1 MLPEPGE
8 SAAVPEGTSA
18 SGATAFAENA
28 LFPTNTFPSETTPF
42 LNATPFGETASFTGT
57 ASLTGTASFTDN
69 VPFADGASFADTAP
83 FPGAAPL
90 PGAGPLPGNQG
101 GPPNAARLAL
111 VAGRDSRSAALVE
124 RLLRASVRILPQARV
139 AGEFAFTLTGT
150 RDPDGLWQLSPSGT
164 SRRYGAIAA
173 LGLMRLPQR
182 EQRTALG
189 GEDGHDLVGRLARRL
204 DGMTNLGDVAL
215 LCWAA
220 AEAAHGELPH
230 ALDRLAELDR
240 RDTPVDVV
248 AAAWVVTALIATRPL
263 IDVEQHLSAARDR
276 LLAARSE
283 VYPHV
288 AVGATTWYRSHV
300 GSFADQV
307 YPVQALARLHA
318 SADDPGALAAAE
330 SVAAAICRAQ
340 GKAGQWCW
348 HYDARTG
355 GVVKSYPVYSVH
367 QYAMA
372 PMALLDLAE
381 AGGQPYLEAICQG
394 LRWLTRP
401 PEIREDLILDE
412 PPVTWR
418 KVARG
423 DRRMAGRG
431 LRAASTGSCSLIRFP
446 ALDRVFRPGTVD
458 HECRPYE
465 LGWLLMAWL
474 PAMGRLG

>member
-1 MLPEPGE
+1 
-8 SAAVPEGTSA
+8 
-18 SGATAFAENA
+18 
-28 LFPTNTFPSETTPF
+28 
-42 LNATPFGETASFTGT
+42 
-57 ASLTGTASFTDN
+57 
-69 VPFADGASFADTAP
+69 
-83 FPGAAPL
+83 
-90 PGAGPLPGNQG
+90 
-101 GPPNAARLAL
+101 
-111 VAGRDSRSAALVE
+111 VE
-124 RLLRASVRILPQARV
+124 RLLRASARVLPQARV

-150 RDPDGLWQLSPSGT
+150 RDPDGIWQLSPSGT

-182 EQRTALG
+182 DQRTVLG
-189 GEDGHDLVGRLARRL
+189 GEDCHDFVGRLARRL
-204 DGMTNLGDVAL
+204 DWMTSLGDVAL

-240 RDTPVDVV
+240 RDNPVDVV
-248 AAAWVVTALIATRPL
+248 AAAWVVTALVATRPL
-263 IDVEQHLSAARDR
+263 IDVEQQLSAARDR
-276 LLAARSE
+276 LLAARTE

-307 YPVQALARLHA
+307 YPVQALARLHS

-355 GVVKSYPVYSVH
+355 GVVESYPVYSAH

-381 AGGQPYLEAICQG
+381 AGGQPYLEAICRG

-423 DRRMAGRG
+423 ERRAAGRG
-431 LRAASTGSCSLIRFP
+431 LRAAATGPCSLIRLP
-446 ALDRVFRPGTVD
+446 ALDRVFRPGTVS

-474 PAMGRLG
+474 PVMGRLG

>member
-1 MLPEPGE
+1 VLPEPGE

-28 LFPTNTFPSETTPF
+28 LFPTNTFPSEITPF
-42 LNATPFGETASFTGT
+42 LNATSFAGTTPFAETTPFGETASFAGT
-57 ASLTGTASFTDN
+57 AAFPGTA
-69 VPFADGASFADTAP
+69 A
-83 FPGAAPL
+83 
-90 PGAGPLPGNQG
+90 LPGNTG
-101 GPPNAARLAL
+101 APPNAARLAL
-111 VAGRDSRSAALVE
+111 VAGHDSRSAALVE
-124 RLLRASVRILPQARV
+124 RLLRASVRVLPQARV

-150 RDPDGLWQLSPSGT
+150 RDPDGIWQLSPSGA
-164 SRRYGAIAA
+164 SRRYAAIVA
-173 LGLMRLPQR
+173 LGLMRLSQR
-182 EQRTALG
+182 DQRTVLG
-189 GEDGHDLVGRLARRL
+189 GEDGHDFVGRLARRL
-204 DGMTNLGDVAL
+204 DWTTNLGDVAL

-240 RDTPVDVV
+240 PDNPVDVV
-248 AAAWVVTALIATRPL
+248 AAAWVVTALVAIRPL

-307 YPVQALARLHA
+307 YPLQALARLHG
-318 SADDPGALAAAE
+318 SADDPRALAAAE

-340 GKAGQWCW
+340 GNAGQWCW

-355 GVVKSYPVYSVH
+355 GAVESYPVYSAH

-372 PMALLDLAE
+372 PMALLDLAD

-401 PEIREDLILDE
+401 PEIKEDLILDE

-418 KVARG
+418 KVARA

-431 LRAASTGSCSLIRFP
+431 LRAVSTGPCSLIRFP
-446 ALDRVFRPGTVD
+446 VLDRAFRPSTVG

-474 PAMGRLG
+474 PAMGGLG

>member
-8 SAAVPEGTSA
+8 SAAAPEGTSA

-28 LFPTNTFPSETTPF
+28 LFPTNTFSSVTTPF
-42 LNATPFGETASFTGT
+42 LNATPVAETASRADAAPCPDN
-57 ASLTGTASFTDN
+57 ASRADPAPFTD
-69 VPFADGASFADTAP
+69 AAP
-83 FPGAAPL
+83 FTDTAPL
-90 PGAGPLPGNQG
+90 PGADPLPGNQG
-101 GPPNAARLAL
+101 APPNAARLAL

-124 RLLRASVRILPQARV
+124 RLLRAAVRILPQARV
-139 AGEFAFTLTGT
+139 AGDFAFTLTGT
-150 RDPDGLWQLSPSGT
+150 RDPDGIWQLSPSGT

-182 EQRTALG
+182 EQRTVLG
-189 GEDGHDLVGRLARRL
+189 GEDGHDFVGRLARRL
-204 DGMTNLGDVAL
+204 DWMTNLGDVAL

-230 ALDRLAELDR
+230 ALERLAELDR

-248 AAAWVVTALIATRPL
+248 AAAWVVTALVATRPL

-288 AVGATTWYRSHV
+288 AAGATTWYRSHV

-340 GKAGQWCW
+340 GRAGQWCW

-355 GVVKSYPVYSVH
+355 GVVRSYPVHSVH

-394 LRWLTRP
+394 LRWLTGP

-423 DRRMAGRG
+423 DRRMTGRG
-431 LRAASTGSCSLIRFP
+431 LRAASTGPCSLIRFP